1 LGYCG
6 MVSHSRKILDGV
18 QGSMCG
24 IVGYISRSGD
34 RRSIDVG
41 IEALKRLEYR
51 GYDSAGL
58 AFWDESR
65 QVICQKAVG
74 RISNLE
80 NKMSRNGFSP
90 VDPVI
95 LHTRWATHGNVSE
108 ANAHPHSDCTGNI
121 FVVHNGIVENY
132 RSLKEGLSREGHKF
146 SSETD
151 TEVIAHL
158 IEKFFD
164 GNLEEAVRKSLGYL
178 VGTYGLAV
186 ISSHDPNK
194 IVAARL
200 SSPLLIG
207 LADDHF
213 LLASDASAIIA
224 HTRKVVYLDD
234 GEIAV
239 INRDKFTI
247 IREKEAEEL
256 DWPEDQCEKE
266 SFPHYMLK
274 EIMEQP
280 RSIEQTLKGRLVPE
294 EGNAKLGG
302 LDTVAERLRQIDKI
316 YIVGCGTARHAGL
329 LGEYMVEEYAGIR
342 TKTEAAS
349 EFRYRKTLLDNSTA
363 LLAISQSGETADTL
377 AAVRDAKKRGVLTLG
392 ITNVVGSTQA
402 RETDAG
408 VYTRC
413 GPEIGVASTKAFTS
427 QVTALILFTL
437 FLGRQRHLTITTGQ
451 RIVKDLLCI
460 PEMITQTL
468 QCDVQMKQLAE
479 KYQAFDNFLYLGRK
493 YNYPIA
499 REGAHKI
506 KETAYVHAEGCR
518 GGEPKHCELALISE
532 GFPSICIVPK
542 DSVYEKMVSNIEE
555 IKARNGPV
563 IAITTDGNQEIKK
576 LADDVV
582 YIPETM
588 ELLTPILSIIPL
600 QLFAYH
606 FAVLRGCDIDKP
618 RNLAKSVTVE

>member
-1 LGYCG
+1 
-6 MVSHSRKILDGV
+6 
-18 QGSMCG
+18 MCG
-24 IVGYISRSGD
+24 IVGYISRD
-34 RRSIDVG
+34 ADKRSIDIG

-58 AFWDESR
+58 ALFEPSGR
-65 QVICQKAVG
+65 ILCQRAVG
-74 RISNLE
+74 RISSLE
-80 NKMSRNGFSP
+80 KKINGNGFLTG
-90 VDPVI
+90 DPII
-95 LHTRWATHGNVSE
+95 LHTRWATHGNVCE

-121 FVVHNGIVENY
+121 FVVHNGIIENY
-132 RSLKEGLSREGHKF
+132 LALKEQLAGEGHLF
-146 SSETD
+146 SSGTD
-151 TEVIAHL
+151 SEVIAHL
-158 IEKFFD
+158 IEKFFE
-164 GNLEEAVRKSLGYL
+164 GNLEEAVRKSLGCL
-178 VGTYGLAV
+178 AGTYGLAV
-186 ISSHDPNK
+186 ISSDDPGK

-207 LADDHF
+207 LAEDHF
-213 LLASDASAIIA
+213 LLASDASAVIS

-239 INRDKFTI
+239 INRDNFTI
-247 IREKEAEEL
+247 IREKKVEEIE
-256 DWPEDQCEKE
+256 WPEEQYQKDD
-266 SFPHYMLK
+266 FPHYMLK
-274 EIMEQP
+274 EIVEQP
-280 RSIEQTLKGRLVPE
+280 LSIEQTLMGRLIPE
-294 EGNAKLGG
+294 EGKAKLGG
-302 LDTVAERLRQIDKI
+302 LDSVERRLREVDKV
-316 YIVGCGTARHAGL
+316 YIAGCGTARHAGL
-329 LGEYMVEEYAGIR
+329 LGEYLFEEYAGIR
-342 TKTEAAS
+342 TRCEAAS
-349 EFRYRKTLLDNSTA
+349 EFRYRKTLLDDKTA

-377 AAVRDAKKRGVLTLG
+377 AAIRDARARGVVTLG

-427 QVTALILFTL
+427 QVTALVLFTL
-437 FLGRQRHLTITTGQ
+437 FLGRQRQLTVTTGQ
-451 RIVKDLLCI
+451 RIVSELLRL
-460 PEMITQTL
+460 PSLVTRTL
-468 QCDVQMKQLAE
+468 QCEMQMRLLAE
-479 KYQAFDNFLYLGRK
+479 KYQDFDNFLYLGRK
-493 YNYPIA
+493 YSYPIA

-532 GFPSICIVPK
+532 NFPSICIAPG

-555 IKARNGPV
+555 IKARRGPV
-563 IAITTDGNQEIKK
+563 IAITTEGNHELEG

-582 YIPETM
+582 YIPETI
-588 ELLTPILSIIPL
+588 EPLTPILTIIPL

>member
-1 LGYCG
+1 MGG
-6 MVSHSRKILDGV
+6 
-18 QGSMCG
+18 
-24 IVGYISRSGD
+24 
-34 RRSIDVG
+34 
-41 IEALKRLEYR
+41 
-51 GYDSAGL
+51 
-58 AFWDESR
+58 
-65 QVICQKAVG
+65 
-74 RISNLE
+74 
-80 NKMSRNGFSP
+80 NGFLP
-90 VDPVI
+90 LDPVI

-108 ANAHPHSDCTGNI
+108 ANAHPHCDCTGNI
-121 FVVHNGIVENY
+121 FVVHNGIIENY
-132 RSLKEGLSREGHKF
+132 VALREQLSQEGHKF
-146 SSETD
+146 RSETD
-151 TEVIAHL
+151 TEIIAHL
-158 IEKFFD
+158 IEKCFN

-186 ISSHDPNK
+186 ISSYDPDK

-213 LLASDASAIIA
+213 LLASDASAIIS
-224 HTRKVVYLDD
+224 HTRKVVYLED

-247 IREKEAEEL
+247 IREKKTEEL
-256 DWPEDQCEKE
+256 DWPEYQSGKG
-266 SFPHYMLK
+266 SFSHYMLK

-280 RSIEQTLKGRLVPE
+280 GSVEQTIKGRLIPD

-302 LDTVAERLRQIDKI
+302 LETVEKKLRQIDNI
-316 YIVGCGTARHAGL
+316 YIVGCGTSRHAGL
-329 LGEYMVEEYAGIR
+329 LGEYMLEEYAGIR

-349 EFRYRKTLLDNSTA
+349 EFRYRKTLLDDSTA
-363 LLAISQSGETADTL
+363 LVAISQSGETADTL
-377 AAVRDAKKRGVLTLG
+377 AAIREAGKRGALTLG

-427 QVTALILFTL
+427 QVATLILLTL

-451 RIVKDLLCI
+451 RIVKDLLRM
-460 PEMITQTL
+460 PEMLEAAL
-468 QCDVQMKQLAE
+468 QCDTQVKQLAE

-493 YNYPIA
+493 YSYPIA

-518 GGEPKHCELALISE
+518 GGEPKHCELALISDK
-532 GFPSICIVPK
+532 FPSICIVPS
-542 DSVYEKMVSNIEE
+542 DSVYEKMISNIEE
-555 IKARNGPV
+555 LKARNGPV
-563 IAITTDGNQEIKK
+563 IAIATEGNREIQN

-582 YIPETM
+582 YIPEAM

-606 FAVLRGCDIDKP
+606 FAVLRGADIDKP

>member
-1 LGYCG
+1 
-6 MVSHSRKILDGV
+6 
-18 QGSMCG
+18 MCG
-24 IVGYISRSGD
+24 IVGYISKSGD
-34 RRSIDVG
+34 KKSLGIG
-41 IEALKRLEYR
+41 IEALKLLEYR

-65 QVICQKAVG
+65 RIVCQKATG
-74 RISNLE
+74 RITNLE
-80 NKMSRNGFSP
+80 QKVGKNGFRP
-90 VDPVI
+90 LDPVI
-95 LHTRWATHGNVSE
+95 LHTRWATHGSVSE
-108 ANAHPHSDCTGNI
+108 ANAHPHSDCTGNF
-121 FVVHNGIVENY
+121 FVVHNGIIENY
-132 RSLKEGLSREGHKF
+132 VSLKEQLSKEGHKF
-146 SSETD
+146 SSDTD

-158 IEKFFD
+158 IEKCFS
-164 GNLEEAVRKSLGYL
+164 GNLEDAVRKALGYL

-186 ISSHDPNK
+186 ISSRDPDK

-213 LLASDASAIIA
+213 LLASDASAIIG

-239 INRDKFTI
+239 INRDKFTV
-247 IREKEAEEL
+247 IREKKTEEL
-256 DWPEDQCEKE
+256 DWPEYQSSKE
-266 SFPHYMLK
+266 NFAHYMLK
-274 EIMEQP
+274 EIAEQP
-280 RSIEQTLKGRLVPE
+280 GSIEQTIKGRLVFD

-302 LDTVAERLRQIDKI
+302 LETVEGKLRKIDSI

-329 LGEYMVEEYAGIR
+329 LGEYMLEEYAGIR

-349 EFRYRKTLLDNSTA
+349 EFRYRKTLLDDNTA

-377 AAVRDAKKRGVLTLG
+377 AAIREAGKRGALTLG
-392 ITNVVGSTQA
+392 ITNVIGSTQS

-408 VYTRC
+408 IYTRC

-427 QVTALILFTL
+427 QVATLVLFTL
-437 FLGRQRHLTITTGQ
+437 FMGRQRHLTITTGQ
-451 RIVKDLLCI
+451 RIVKDLLRM
-460 PEMITQTL
+460 PEMIKQTL
-468 QCDVQMKQLAE
+468 QCEEQVKQLAV
-479 KYQAFDNFLYLGRK
+479 KYQGFDNFLYLGRK

-506 KETAYVHAEGCR
+506 KEAAYVHAEGCR
-518 GGEPKHCELALISE
+518 GGEPKHCELALVSPK
-532 GFPSICIVPK
+532 FPSVCIIPS
-542 DSVYEKMVSNIEE
+542 DSVYEKMVSNIQE

-563 IAITTDGNQEIKK
+563 IAIATEGNHEIQN
-576 LADDVV
+576 LADDVI
-582 YIPETM
+582 YIPATM
-588 ELLTPILSIIPL
+588 ELLTPILSVIPL

>member
-1 LGYCG
+1 
-6 MVSHSRKILDGV
+6 
-18 QGSMCG
+18 MCG
-24 IVGYISRSGD
+24 IVGYISKNGD
-34 RRSIDVG
+34 VKSLDIG

-58 AFWDESR
+58 AFWDKSR
-65 QVICQKAVG
+65 QIICQKAVG

-80 NKMSRNGFSP
+80 KKIGGNGFSP
-90 VDPVI
+90 IDPVI
-95 LHTRWATHGNVSE
+95 LHTRWATHGNVCE

-121 FVVHNGIVENY
+121 FVVHNGIIENY
-132 RSLKEGLSREGHKF
+132 LSLKEQLSREGHRF
-146 SSETD
+146 SSATD

-164 GNLEEAVRKSLGYL
+164 GNLEEALRKSLCYL
-178 VGTYGLAV
+178 SGTYGIAV

-213 LLASDASAIIA
+213 LVASDASAIIA

-239 INRDKFTI
+239 INRDNFTI
-247 IREKEAEEL
+247 IREKKAEEL
-256 DWPEDQCEKE
+256 DWPEDQCGME
-266 SFPHYMLK
+266 SYPHYMLK

-280 RSIEQTLKGRLVPE
+280 ASIEQNLKGRLVSE

-329 LGEYMVEEYAGIR
+329 LGEYMLEEYAGIR
-342 TKTEAAS
+342 TKAEAAS
-349 EFRYRKTLLDNSTA
+349 EFRYRKALLDGTTA

-377 AAVRDAKKRGVLTLG
+377 AAIRDAKKRGVLTLG

-408 VYTRC
+408 IYTRC

-427 QVTALILFTL
+427 QVVTLVLFSL
-437 FLGRQRHLTITTGQ
+437 FLGRQRHLTVTTGQ
-451 RIVKDLLCI
+451 RIVKDLLRL
-460 PEMITQTL
+460 PELIRQTL
-468 QCDVQMKQLAE
+468 QCDAQMKQLAE
-479 KYQAFDNFLYLGRK
+479 KYQLYDNFLYLGRK

-532 GFPSICIVPK
+532 RFPSICIVPA
-542 DSVYEKMVSNIEE
+542 DSVYDKMVSNIQE
-555 IKARNGPV
+555 IKARKGPV
-563 IAITTDGNQEIKK
+563 LAVSTEGSREVKN

-582 YIPETM
+582 YIPQTM
-588 ELLTPILSIIPL
+588 ELLTPIISIIPL

>member
-1 LGYCG
+1 
-6 MVSHSRKILDGV
+6 
-18 QGSMCG
+18 MCG
-24 IVGYISRSGD
+24 IVGYISKGGD
-34 RRSIDVG
+34 KRSIDIG

-58 AFWDESR
+58 AFWDKSR
-65 QVICQKAVG
+65 KIICQRAVG
-74 RISNLE
+74 KISNLE
-80 NKMSRNGFSP
+80 KKISKNGFSP
-90 VDPVI
+90 ADPVI
-95 LHTRWATHGNVSE
+95 LHTRWATHGKVCE
-108 ANAHPHSDCTGNI
+108 ANAHPHSDCAGNI
-121 FVVHNGIVENY
+121 FVVHNGIIENY
-132 RSLKEGLSREGHKF
+132 LALKEQLSEEGHVF
-146 SSETD
+146 SSGTD

-158 IEKFFD
+158 IEKYFE

-178 VGTYGLAV
+178 VGTHGLAV
-186 ISSHDPNK
+186 ISSRDPHK

-213 LLASDASAIIA
+213 LLASDASAVIA
-224 HTRKVVYLDD
+224 HTRKVVYMDD

-239 INRDKFTI
+239 IDRNKFTI
-247 IREKEAEEL
+247 IREKKAEEIE
-256 DWPEDQCEKE
+256 WPEDQYQKE

-280 RSIEQTLKGRLVPE
+280 ISIEQTLKGRLIPE

-302 LDTVAERLRQIDKI
+302 LHSVEKRLRQITKI

-329 LGEYMVEEYAGIR
+329 LGEYMFEEYAGIR

-349 EFRYRKTLLDNSTA
+349 ELRYRKTLLDKNTA

-377 AAVRDAKKRGVLTLG
+377 AAIRDAKMRGVMTLG
-392 ITNVVGSTQA
+392 ITNVVGSTQT

-427 QVTALILFTL
+427 QVAALGLFTL
-437 FLGRQRHLTITTGQ
+437 FLGRQRQLTITTGQ
-451 RIVKDLLCI
+451 RIIKELLRI
-460 PEMITQTL
+460 PEMVKQTL
-468 QCDVQMKQLAE
+468 QCDMQMRQLAE
-479 KYQAFDNFLYLGRK
+479 RYQAFDNFLYLGRK

-506 KETAYVHAEGCR
+506 KETAYIHAEGCR

-532 GFPSICIVPK
+532 DFPSVCIIPT

-563 IAITTDGNQEIKK
+563 IAIATEGNHEIED

-582 YIPETM
+582 YIPQTM
-588 ELLTPILSIIPL
+588 EILTPMLSIIPL
-600 QLFAYH
+600 QMFAYH

>member
-1 LGYCG
+1 
-6 MVSHSRKILDGV
+6 
-18 QGSMCG
+18 MCG
-24 IVGYISRSGD
+24 IVGYISKGD
-34 RRSIDVG
+34 GKSAVNIG

-58 AFWDESR
+58 ACWDGTSKI
-65 QVICQKAVG
+65 ICRKATG

-80 NKMSRNGFSP
+80 RVISNNGFSP
-90 VDPVI
+90 ADPVI
-95 LHTRWATHGNVSE
+95 LHTRWATHGNVCE
-108 ANAHPHSDCTGNI
+108 ANAHPHSDCTGTI
-121 FVVHNGIVENY
+121 FVVHNGIIENY
-132 RSLKEGLSREGHKF
+132 QALKEQLSGEGHLF
-146 SSETD
+146 SSGTD

-158 IEKFFD
+158 IEKYFE

-186 ISSHDPNK
+186 ISSCDPDK

-207 LADDHF
+207 LAEGHF
-213 LLASDASAIIA
+213 VLASDVSAVTSCA
-224 HTRKVVYLDD
+224 KKVVYLDD
-234 GEIAV
+234 GEIA
-239 INRDKFTI
+239 IIGRDKYTI
-247 IREKEAEEL
+247 IREKKAVEIE
-256 DWPEDQCEKE
+256 WPDEQYQREG
-266 SFPHYMLK
+266 FPHFMLK
-274 EIMEQP
+274 EVMEQP
-280 RSIEQTLKGRLVPE
+280 ISIEQTIKGRLMLE

-302 LDTVAERLRQIDKI
+302 LDSVERRLRQVDKI

-329 LGEYMVEEYAGIR
+329 LGEYMFEEYAGIH

-349 EFRYRKTLLDNSTA
+349 EFRYRKTLLDKHTA

-377 AAVRDAKKRGVLTLG
+377 AAIRDAKTRGVLTLG
-392 ITNVVGSTQA
+392 ITNVIGSTQA

-427 QVTALILFTL
+427 QVAALALFTL
-437 FLGRQRHLTITTGQ
+437 FLGRQRQLTITTGQ
-451 RIVKDLLCI
+451 RIVNELLRM
-460 PEMITQTL
+460 PEMIGRTL
-468 QCDVQMKQLAE
+468 QCDNQVQQLAE
-479 KYQAFDNFLYLGRK
+479 KYQGFENFFCLGRK
-493 YNYPIA
+493 YSYPIA
-499 REGAHKI
+499 REGALKI
-506 KETAYVHAEGCR
+506 KEIAYIHSEGSR
-518 GGEPKHCELALISE
+518 GGELKHGELALISE
-532 GFPSICIVPK
+532 NFPAICIVPR
-542 DSVYEKMVSNIEE
+542 DSVYQKMISNIEE

-563 IAITTDGNQEIKK
+563 IAITTEGNREIED

-582 YIPETM
+582 YIPETIDI
-588 ELLTPILSIIPL
+588 LTPLLSIIPL